1 MRYCFVTINVYRFL
15 CLSFRIDIFSVVF
28 LRLLGI
34 VAFCVGIWSYYYM
47 IEEETYKRF
56 INLLIAFLVR
66 IVLLIVSSNLFIAIL
81 GWDGLGVTSFLLVI
95 YYKSRKRLGSG
106 MITALTN
113 RLGDCFFLCCLGFFL
128 FDNAL
133 FLFLITLIRITKS
146 AQFPFS
152 S

>member
-15 CLSFRIDIFSVVF
+15 CLSFRIDIYSVVF

-34 VAFCVGIWSYYYM
+34 VAFSVGIWSYYYM
-47 IEEETYKRF
+47 IEEGTYKRF

-133 FLFLITLIRITKS
+133 FLLLITFIRITKS